1 MPPPLV
7 LTHRDVE
14 TAAPAFCSRCQAVTK
29 TRYMAV
35 GRDRA
40 AACCASCRYP
50 RPGSTSVP
58 ASYCWDHDQPVEV
71 VRGRSRR

>member
-58 ASYCWDHDQPVEV
+58 SIYLIDNGAPAEITRIH
-71 VRGRSRR
+71 RR